1 MTRAFDPTRLECI
14 TPPMAKRRQ
23 VRLDIT
29 PELVLLGVLVVTL
42 AICWLAVQV
51 RMSGG
56 GA

>member
-1 MTRAFDPTRLECI
+1 MNHLDRLCI
-14 TPPMAKRRQ
+14 TPPMKRRRQ
-23 VRLDIT
+23 VRVDIT

-42 AICWLAVQV
+42 AICWLVVTV